1 MKRRIFG
8 ILLAAAMIAAF
19 ASASFAAELPRHHR
33 RIILAAELLERMAN
47 ESDAGAF
54 ADTIDACKAIAIF
67 PAITTAGL
75 GIGGSTGE
83 GIILKRTGKDSWSG
97 PSYAR
102 LSAASI
108 GLQIGVE
115 STGLI
120 LCVVN
125 DNGLQFFTGSN
136 GFKLG
141 ADVSVAA
148 GPVGRTASAGTDSRA
163 EASIYSYSISEG
175 AFAGL
180 TFSGSSVNINR
191 DANKAYW
198 GSDLTAAEALA
209 KPAKGEKI
217 KPLIDALNKIVKLSA
232 K

>member
-1 MKRRIFG
+1 MTRRI
-8 ILLAAAMIAAF
+8 ITIITLAAALLSFASAAF
-19 ASASFAAELPRHHR
+19 AADMPRHQR
-33 RIILAAELLERMAN
+33 RIILAADLLKKMAN
-47 ESDAGAF
+47 ESDAEAF
-54 ADTIDACKAIAIF
+54 ADTVDACKAIAIF

-83 GIILKRTGKDSWSG
+83 GIVLKRTGKNTWAG
-97 PSYAR
+97 PSYVR
-102 LSAASI
+102 LTAASV

-120 LCVVN
+120 LCVTN
-125 DNGLQFFTGSN
+125 EDGLQFFTGSN

-141 ADVSVAA
+141 GDVSIAA

-163 EASIYSYSISEG
+163 AASIYSYSISEG

-180 TFSGSSVNINR
+180 TFSGSSVNINV

-198 GSDLTAAEALA
+198 GKALTAKEALSQKA
-209 KPAKGEKI
+209 SGEKI
-217 KPLIDALNKIVKLSA
+217 KPLIDALNALA
-232 K
+232 KKSK